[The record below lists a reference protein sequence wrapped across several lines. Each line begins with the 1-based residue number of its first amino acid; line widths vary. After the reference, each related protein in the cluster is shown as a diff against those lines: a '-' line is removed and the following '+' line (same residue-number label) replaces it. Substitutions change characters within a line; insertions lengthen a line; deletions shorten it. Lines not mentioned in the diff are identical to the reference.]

1 MNITSALFDPSYL
14 LHKIG
19 RIFFCVFLAVPR
31 RTPFDSSH
39 LPQKPNGGH
48 PMKTINR
55 RDYDP
60 LYTQDTL
67 MEVSDEDAQAIAG
80 AEGASGGSAS
90 TSIKKGLAP
99 GKNI

>member
-1 MNITSALFDPSYL
+1 
-14 LHKIG
+14 
-19 RIFFCVFLAVPR
+19 
-31 RTPFDSSH
+31 
-39 LPQKPNGGH
+39 
-48 PMKTINR
+48 MKTINR